1 MDLDLAHIDSDK
13 KNYYYYANQN
23 TKIEVIFRTRDDGKM
38 EKVTRTY
45 HLAEYSTI
53 AAQRVR
59 ERQSWAKFGQ
69 AANNPNNNSVTSFG
83 DNVELEILINYN
95 TGNNS
100 TSSIQYPISQPLREI
115 NKIFYIDSNYD
126 LTFEKNKSYT
136 EFEFNEQP
144 KNETNEQPK
153 NETNEF
159 KNINE
164 IKPKKSLVKCRHCG
178 DSSHW
183 SIKCPLQ
190 QKKLEEPEPK
200 KKEDFDKHYKNKNN
214 EQRKEQSGLTG
225 VKVSDID
232 ESLTEEEL
240 KSYFYQFGN
249 IINFYMIRNKKNNR
263 FNGTVYVTYSTKE
276 ENDNALINIK
286 KKALNY
292 MIPTVEPAKQRD
304 Y

>member
-100 TSSIQYPISQPLREI
+100 TSSIQYPISQPLKEI

-126 LTFEKNKSYT
+126 LTFEKNKSYS

-144 KNETNEQPK
+144 KNETNE
-153 NETNEF
+153 F
-159 KNINE
+159 KNVNVNE

-190 QKKLEEPEPK
+190 QKNLEEEEPK
-200 KKEDFDKHYKNKNN
+200 KKEDYDKHYKNKNN
-214 EQRKEQSGLTG
+214 EQRKEQSGLAG

-240 KSYFYQFGN
+240 KPYFYQFGN
-249 IINFYMIRNKKNNR
+249 IINFYMIRNKKNHR

-286 KKALNY
+286 KRALNY